1 MATEP
6 PKIGRKPLIR
16 IAVVIL
22 ILLGVYSYFA
32 GTYNK
37 MVRLDENV
45 QSAWGQVENQYQRRA
60 DLIPNLVNTVKGYAA
75 HEQATFTAV
84 LEARAKAT
92 QVVIDADHLDA
103 VSLKRFSAAQ
113 GELSSALSRLM
124 YNL

>member
-32 GTYNK
+32 GTYNE

-45 QSAWGQVENQYQRRA
+45 QSAWGQIEIYETGDFRTSKCR
-60 DLIPNLVNTVKGYAA
+60 
-75 HEQATFTAV
+75 
-84 LEARAKAT
+84 
-92 QVVIDADHLDA
+92 
-103 VSLKRFSAAQ
+103 
-113 GELSSALSRLM
+113 
-124 YNL
+124 

>member
-32 GTYNK
+32 GTYNE

-45 QSAWGQVENQYQRRA
+45 QSAWG
-60 DLIPNLVNTVKGYAA
+60 
-75 HEQATFTAV
+75 
-84 LEARAKAT
+84 
-92 QVVIDADHLDA
+92 
-103 VSLKRFSAAQ
+103 
-113 GELSSALSRLM
+113 
-124 YNL
+124 